1 MDICPAGKT
10 FVNFLGR
17 KVAPRF
23 PVNSYS
29 STIPCCIK
37 VSLYLAFID
46 SSPLKL
52 SISSRYRFCLFGAS
66 KILVFFSLLTD
77 KKSYCSTNPY
87 NRTVLSGSA
96 TIFCNDFKFSS
107 MESGTSSV
115 LNYCV
120 SPMSSAFFI
129 SSCMSGS
136 RSLATRL
143 SSTASFRYC
152 FSSPTCLHGG
162 RLNIFIISLPSM
174 TGCNRRL

>member
-1 MDICPAGKT
+1 MRT
-10 FVNFLGR
+10 FNNF
-17 KVAPRF
+17 
-23 PVNSYS
+23 Y
-29 STIPCCIK
+29 
-37 VSLYLAFID
+37 
-46 SSPLKL
+46 
-52 SISSRYRFCLFGAS
+52 
-66 KILVFFSLLTD
+66 FSLRVIQYISFYFD
-77 KKSYCSTNPY
+77 QCCSCTLPMLQSHFANAKVPLY
-87 NRTVLSGSA
+87 QCKSA
-96 TIFCNDFKFSS
+96 TLPMQKCHFTNAKVPLRQC
-107 MESGTSSV
+107 ESGTSSV

-120 SPMSSAFFI
+120 SPISSAFFI